1 MVKLGNSF
9 KGFENLEIW
18 DILEVLS
25 DVICN
30 VLYYKMNVIECIIV
44 EICLYYK

>member
-1 MVKLGNSF
+1 MAKLGSNN
-9 KGFENLEIW
+9 GCFENLEIW